1 MSKNIYNYFNIIR
14 QFWSTSIQSELEYRF
29 NIIFELISVTGNLIG
44 SLFVLSLFYTP
55 TTDLGGWSWN
65 SAIVVLGIYNFLE
78 GITIMFLQPNLSRIV
93 RHIQNG
99 TLDFILLKPIDTQ
112 IWLSLRILSPW
123 GIPTILTGLILISMG
138 LVNSDAVF
146 GIKFFLYSSI
156 MLFTSVI
163 ILYSLWFLI
172 ATTSIWFVRV
182 WNANE
187 VLRSTLVA
195 GRYPITAY
203 PDSIRRIFTFILP
216 VAFLTTIPAEA
227 MLDMISI
234 KMLFSSIFICVISIC
249 ITRSFWVFSLRFYT
263 SASS

>member
-1 MSKNIYNYFNIIR
+1 MSRNIYDYFNIIR

-55 TTDLGGWSWN
+55 GTDLGGWSWS

-123 GIPTILTGLILISMG
+123 GIPTIFTGLTLISIG
-138 LVNSDAVF
+138 LVQSDAVF
-146 GIKFFLYSSI
+146 GVK
-156 MLFTSVI
+156 
-163 ILYSLWFLI
+163 SL
-172 ATTSIWFVRV
+172 
-182 WNANE
+182 
-187 VLRSTLVA
+187 
-195 GRYPITAY
+195 
-203 PDSIRRIFTFILP
+203 SIR
-216 VAFLTTIPAEA
+216 A
-227 MLDMISI
+227 
-234 KMLFSSIFICVISIC
+234 
-249 ITRSFWVFSLRFYT
+249 
-263 SASS
+263 

>member
-1 MSKNIYNYFNIIR
+1 MSKNIYNHFNIIR

-55 TTDLGGWSWN
+55 GTDLGGWSWS

-112 IWLSLRILSPW
+112 IWLSLRVLSPW
-123 GIPTILTGLILISMG
+123 GIPTILTGLTLISIG
-138 LVNSDAVF
+138 LVNSEVVF
-146 GIKFFLYSSI
+146 GVKFFIYSSI

-163 ILYSLWFLI
+163 ILYSLWFL
-172 ATTSIWFVRV
+172 
-182 WNANE
+182 
-187 VLRSTLVA
+187 
-195 GRYPITAY
+195 
-203 PDSIRRIFTFILP
+203 
-216 VAFLTTIPAEA
+216 
-227 MLDMISI
+227 
-234 KMLFSSIFICVISIC
+234 
-249 ITRSFWVFSLRFYT
+249 
-263 SASS
+263 